1 MWIMTGNATETR
13 SRTTIEIRKM
23 MKMKNLKMNAATE
36 GGITTVNG
44 TASVSANP
52 LGETASTS
60 ALVTV
65 SASDNVRT
73 TAITLAVPGV
83 IMTTTMMIVT
93 VLRTMMMT
101 MGGPLFLR
109 RGVVGAGVNY
119 FVY

>member
-1 MWIMTGNATETR
+1 
-13 SRTTIEIRKM
+13 M
-23 MKMKNLKMNAATE
+23 MKMKNLKMNATE
-36 GGITTVNG
+36 GGITTMNG
-44 TASVSANP
+44 SVSVSANA
-52 LGETASTS
+52 LGETASVSTP
-60 ALVTV
+60 VTV

-83 IMTTTMMIVT
+83 ITTTAMMIVT

-101 MGGPLFLR
+101 MGGSLFLG